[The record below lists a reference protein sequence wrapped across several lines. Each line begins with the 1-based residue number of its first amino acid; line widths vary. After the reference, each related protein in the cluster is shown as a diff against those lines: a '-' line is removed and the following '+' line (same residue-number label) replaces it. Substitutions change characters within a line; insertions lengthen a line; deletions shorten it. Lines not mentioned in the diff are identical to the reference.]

1 MELVYLRGRKGQEER
16 VKKRGDREEGIEQQR
31 RVDVLGHV
39 CNLLKKP
46 ILTLALKEIP
56 RLLNK
61 SKQMLTT
68 MQVNSKIQ

>member
-16 VKKRGDREEGIEQQR
+16 IKREGIER
-31 RVDVLGHV
+31 KELNNKKVDVLAHV
-39 CNLLKKP
+39 CNLLKKT

-56 RLLNK
+56 RLQNK